1 MVKYKLAYALSV
13 AAMTLGSGVLAP
25 AVFADGVTEVDTFA
39 GLEAA
44 LASGGTVKL
53 TSDIQASFASD
64 LGDVVHTH
72 RLKLDGVNATL
83 DLNGHSIEDNG
94 GTECKTFNAKKKQYT
109 ATTCNMFEL
118 SNHAN
123 LTVTGSGAI
132 NAGRYAFSV
141 GASDLVLNGATI
153 SATSPQAYGVYVFE
167 GGSATINS
175 GSITA
180 DYAAFAGNNVTGD
193 MNFYVNGG
201 TLSSV
206 SYPAIYMPGQVYLTM
221 TGGTLNGGIVARI
234 GQIEIS
240 GGTVNGQ
247 SDYLSNDG
255 LDKNAGGMPS
265 MREGIALIA
274 GGKYKSNNTEFGN
287 GLALTVKGE
296 AVINDGINLYD
307 LGYSDEGYEQ
317 NVTVKL
323 EDGVISSFDTKFTN
337 ETIGFTPSIAYNN
350 ASYVAGNNNANG
362 RIDISI
368 SGGTFKTEPAEDEIA
383 DDKEA
388 EQNADGA
395 WEVLPKETNMADNG
409 AMDSDGTKGGALY
422 GSAVFNQGFV
432 TDRKA
437 YFELSTLNDD
447 EIEALILDSTLGGDL
462 ILPFDASL
470 LSDRNGTHV
479 IEGVENTSITI
490 RVTLTEEQYNSLK
503 NYNAVKVACFGEDG
517 KEFER
522 FDAVLGVDGDSYYI
536 EFTTTHLSTYG
547 VVGVNEETT
556 AVSATPETG
565 TMTAQGASAA
575 NAAIVTAVAV
585 GLLTSIISF
594 TYLIRRR

>member
-240 GGTVNGQ
+240 GGAVNGQ

-287 GLALTVKGE
+287 NLALTVKGE

-323 EDGVISSFDTKFTN
+323 EGGVISSFDTKFTN

-350 ASYVAGNNNANG
+350 ASYVAGNNNATG

-368 SGGTFKTEPAEDEIA
+368 SGGAYATEPDASEIA
-383 DDKEA
+383 DGYEP
-388 EQNADGA
+388 EQNTETGA
-395 WEVLPKETNMADNG
+395 WTILPKEENMADRG
-409 AMDSDGTKGGALY
+409 AMESDGTKEGALY
-422 GSAVFNQGFV
+422 GNAIFNQGFV

-437 YFELSTLNDD
+437 YFELATLDEN
-447 EIEALILDSTLGGDL
+447 EIEALVLDSTAGGEL
-462 ILPFDASL
+462 ILSFDASL
-470 LSDRNGTHV
+470 WSNRDTTHV
-479 IEGVENTSITI
+479 IEDVEGTSITI
-490 RVTLTEEQYNSLK
+490 RVILTEEQYNKLK
-503 NYNAVKVACFGEDG
+503 SYDSVKVAYFGDDG
-517 KEFER
+517 KEAER
-522 FDAVLGVDGDSYYI
+522 YDATLGIDGDDYYV

-547 VVGVNEETT
+547 VVGVNEED
-556 AVSATPETG
+556 AASPETG
-565 TMTAQGASAA
+565 TMTREGASVMS
-575 NAAIVTAVAV
+575 AAIITSVAV
-585 GLLTSIISF
+585 GLLVSIASF
-594 TYLIRRR
+594 AYLIRRR